1 MRNQRLRTIAWTVAL
16 VAPIAAL
23 IGAGVDELAARR
35 MSRRAPVAK
44 RPSIH
49 DVPSKPALW
58 GKQPRRAARFDFD
71 SLDVS
76 PVGVENPH
84 APPTPPLGIPMQ
96 RRA

>member
-1 MRNQRLRTIAWTVAL
+1 MGRERLRTIAWTVAL

-35 MSRRAPVAK
+35 GRHRPMAPRR
-44 RPSIH
+44 SIH

-58 GKQPRRAARFDFD
+58 GKQPRRATRFEYDAFEA
-71 SLDVS
+71 S

-84 APPTPPLGIPMQ
+84 APPTPPLGVPVQ